1 MKIAVIN
8 GPNINLIGVR
18 EKNIY
23 GVQSIDQCMQA
34 LISTYPQVQFSFFQ
48 SNIEGEL
55 IDEIQKRGFDCEGI
69 ILNPA
74 GYTHTSVAIGDA
86 VAAVSANVIE
96 VHISN
101 IMAREE
107 FRKISHVSSKVI
119 GVISGLGLLGYDL
132 AVQYLISTSN

>member
-1 MKIAVIN
+1 MKIAIIN
-8 GPNINLIGVR
+8 GPNLNLIGVR

-23 GVQSIDQCMQA
+23 GDQYMDQCLQA
-34 LISTYPQVQFSFFQ
+34 LISKYPQVQFSFFQ

-55 IDEIQKRGFDCEGI
+55 INELQQKGFEYDGI
-69 ILNPA
+69 VLNPG

-86 VAAVSANVIE
+86 VAAIPACVIE

-101 IMAREE
+101 IMGREE
-107 FRKISHVSSKVI
+107 FRKISHVSSKVQ

-132 AVQYLISTSN
+132 AVQYIISRLP